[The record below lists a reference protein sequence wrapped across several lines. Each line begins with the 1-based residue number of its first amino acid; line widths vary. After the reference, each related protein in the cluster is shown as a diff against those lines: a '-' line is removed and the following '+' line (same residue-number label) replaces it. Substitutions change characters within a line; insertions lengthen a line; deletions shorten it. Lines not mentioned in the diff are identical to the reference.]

1 MNSAPITETDHGRGK
16 GERAPVTATQLA
28 AVLTADRPRLVAV
41 ATRIL
46 GDRGAAEDAVQ
57 DASIRA
63 LRGVGRFRGGSSIA
77 TWLHR
82 IVVNTCL
89 DELRRRR
96 PETVPLDPDRTQS
109 DVDAAG
115 VVTSRLHVDAL
126 LAGLS
131 PAHRQVV
138 VAIHVYGLDYA
149 AASAIIG
156 VPPGTVASRL
166 ARSRAI
172 LRAAELQRAA

>member
-1 MNSAPITETDHGRGK
+1 MTSAPITKSEDGRGE
-16 GERAPVTATQLA
+16 GDRARVTPAQLA
-28 AVLTADRPRLVAV
+28 AVLTVDRPRLMAV
-41 ATRIL
+41 ATRLL

-57 DASIRA
+57 DASVRA
-63 LRGVGRFRGGSSIA
+63 LRSVERFRGGSSIG

-82 IVVNTCL
+82 IVVNVCL

-96 PETVPLDPDRTQS
+96 PDTVPLDPDRTRS
-109 DVDAAG
+109 DVDPAG
-115 VVTSRLHVDAL
+115 AVTSRLHVDAL

-138 VAIHVYGLDYA
+138 VAIDGYGLDYA
-149 AASAIIG
+149 AAGAVIG